1 MKLGIISRELQANGA
16 ADLFLK
22 TANYDFSLMQL
33 NLKSLTKEEMPDH
46 IPDALNREIA
56 DEAAK
61 NKIEIL
67 AVNGTFNMCHPDP
80 LVRRD
85 GISRFEKIAST
96 CNVYGCNLIT
106 LCTGSR
112 NLDSM
117 WSPHPDNNTDQA
129 WKDMI
134 KTMEELIPISEKYN
148 VFLGIEPEASN
159 VVNSPVKAKKLIE
172 EMKSSRLKIVLDGAN
187 LFQEGMAKRENVR
200 PVISRAI
207 ELLAPW
213 IILAHGKDI
222 KEGEGIN
229 FTCPGRG
236 IIDFEFF
243 LRELD
248 GIGYKGGMIIHGIK
262 DEKDMSFCRDHIKNI
277 NGKH

>member
-1 MKLGIISRELQANGA
+1 MKLGIISRELQARGA
-16 ADLFLK
+16 AELFLK
-22 TANYDFSLMQL
+22 TANYGFSLMQL

-200 PVISRAI
+200 PIIAEAF
-207 ELLAPW
+207 ELLGSW
-213 IILAHGKDI
+213 TILAHGKDI
-222 KEGEGIN
+222 LEGDG
-229 FTCPGRG
+229 
-236 IIDFEFF
+236 IDFTSAGKGIVDFNFF
-243 LRELD
+243 LDELEK
-248 GIGYKGGMIIHGIK
+248 INYKGGMILHGIK
-262 DEKDMSFCRDHIKNI
+262 EEKDIPACTDFFRNLSS
-277 NGKH
+277 